1 MIWESNCHP
10 VNFHDLQGHLVYLDP
25 WAPQILRSL
34 KKEKQTPHSFIVKQY
49 NIIKE
54 KKN

>member
-25 WAPQILRSL
+25 WAPQTLCSL